1 LFSTYKEAD
10 NKYLYIGNS
19 STFKVPGIG
28 KVITKM
34 AYEKLLT
41 LNNVLHIANK
51 NKVENQLNK
60 KIKATRSNNEEI
72 MNHHLVNS
80 VSKIVLST
88 KLPLFIHLNRMV
100 TLNIII

>member
-1 LFSTYKEAD
+1 
-10 NKYLYIGNS
+10 
-19 STFKVPGIG
+19 
-28 KVITKM
+28 M

-100 TLNIII
+100 T

>member
-1 LFSTYKEAD
+1 
-10 NKYLYIGNS
+10 
-19 STFKVPGIG
+19 
-28 KVITKM
+28 M

-88 KLPLFIHLNRMV
+88 KLPFFIHLNRMV
-100 TLNIII
+100 T